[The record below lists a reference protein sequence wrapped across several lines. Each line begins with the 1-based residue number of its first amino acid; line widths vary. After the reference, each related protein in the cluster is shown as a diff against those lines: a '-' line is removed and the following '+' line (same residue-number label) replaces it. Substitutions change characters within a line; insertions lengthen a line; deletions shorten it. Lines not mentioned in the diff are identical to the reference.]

1 MHSSTLKR
9 LLESSRAST
18 LIWVYLSAIV
28 GVLSLVG
35 MAEVPY
41 LLVCLSFL
49 FAGLFMDYKQTYP
62 VRRLFL
68 NTFGVAMVLYFGSQL
83 SLENLVGPLSS
94 LLLILLGIKFLE
106 EKKPR
111 DMYQILLLSLLC
123 ISLATLH
130 NLSLSF
136 LLFLLVFS
144 FLSITSLVFINSYR
158 QSQRDYQRAE
168 VFFYYS
174 KVSLALFISVFL
186 LAIPFFVGLPRS
198 QFPLLDIFGRG
209 EGLKTGIA
217 KEVSLGK
224 VGEIQQDNTLA
235 FRVYGLSQGLR
246 DPYWRVQV
254 FDTYQNGRWVN
265 NLKGSQAMPKG
276 TGDVQY
282 TVVLEPHYDE
292 YLPALDYPYSLS
304 SLEGIKAQVFV
315 SPGGVFRASTSINR
329 PVRYTASSV
338 FEPPNWDEDLESY
351 LEVPKDVPKG
361 IRNLAQELSRNAKT
375 DEEKLKRVIDHF
387 SKGYTYS
394 LKLEKFEGDP
404 LEYFLLV
411 SKKGNCEYYASATA
425 LLLRLM
431 DVPARVV
438 GGFKGAVWNNYG
450 NYYIIT
456 NSMAHVWV
464 EAYINGKWVRVDTT
478 PPYQSPALRRISTF
492 SLIMDSMVS
501 FWYSNVVGFSAEKQI
516 NLFKAF
522 GKGLRWSVKKEN
534 LAVVLRYI
542 LLTALALALLY
553 LPFYLYRRLK
563 KDPENLFRRLQEILN
578 SKDSPER
585 LLEKFKGREQYRYVE
600 YIVRLYQRHRY
611 SNYRVYPDEV
621 REGYRVLKTLK
632 AMLSSSRRSSP

>member
-1 MHSSTLKR
+1 
-9 LLESSRAST
+9 
-18 LIWVYLSAIV
+18 
-28 GVLSLVG
+28 

-94 LLLILLGIKFLE
+94 LLLVLLGIKFLE

-144 FLSITSLVFINSYR
+144 LLSITSLVFINSYR

-174 KVSLALFISVFL
+174 KVSLVLFVSVFL
-186 LAIPFFVGLPRS
+186 FAIPFFVGLPRS
-198 QFPLLDIFGRG
+198 QFPILDLFGRG

-235 FRVYGLSQGLR
+235 FRVYGLSQGLK

-265 NLKGSQAMPKG
+265 NLKGSQALPKG

-315 SPGGVFRASTSINR
+315 SPGGVFRASTLINR

-375 DEEKLKRVIDHF
+375 NEEKLKRVIEHF

-394 LKLEKFEGDP
+394 LKLGKFEGDP

-478 PPYQSPALRRISTF
+478 PPYQSPALRRISTL
-492 SLIMDSMVS
+492 SLIKDSIVS

-516 NLFKAF
+516 NLFKSF
-522 GKGLRWSVKKEN
+522 GKGLKWSVKKEN
-534 LAVVLRYI
+534 FTVVLRYI

-563 KDPENLFRRLQEILN
+563 RDPENLFRRLQEILN

-585 LLEKFKGREQYRYVE
+585 LLEKFKGKEQYRYVE
-600 YIVRLYQRHRY
+600 YIVRLYQRYKY

-632 AMLSSSRRSSP
+632 AMLNSSRRSSP

>member
-1 MHSSTLKR
+1 MRSSTLKR
-9 LLESSRAST
+9 LLESSRTST

-41 LLVCLSFL
+41 LLLCLSFL
-49 FAGLFMDYKQTYP
+49 FAGFFMDYKQTYP

-68 NTFGVAMVLYFGSQL
+68 NTFGVAIVLYFGSQL
-83 SLENLVGPLSS
+83 SLDNLVGPLSN
-94 LLLILLGIKFLE
+94 LLLVLLGIKFLE

-174 KVSLALFISVFL
+174 KVSLVLFISVFL
-186 LAIPFFVGLPRS
+186 FAIPFFVGLPRS
-198 QFPLLDIFGRG
+198 QFPILDLFGRG

-217 KEVSLGK
+217 REVSLGK

-265 NLKGSQAMPKG
+265 NLKGSQALPKG

-315 SPGGVFRASTSINR
+315 SPGGVFRASTLINR

-375 DEEKLKRVIDHF
+375 NEEKLKRVIDHF
-387 SKGYTYS
+387 SKGYSYS

-478 PPYQSPALRRISTF
+478 PPYQSPALRRISTL
-492 SLIMDSMVS
+492 SLIKDSIVS

-516 NLFKAF
+516 NLFKSF
-522 GKGLRWSVKKEN
+522 GKGLRWSVKREN
-534 LAVVLRYI
+534 FTVVLKYI
-542 LLTALALALLY
+542 LLTTLALALLY

-563 KDPENLFRRLQEILN
+563 RDPENLFRRLQEILN

-585 LLEKFKGREQYRYVE
+585 LLEKFKGKEQYRHVE
-600 YIVRLYQRHRY
+600 YIVRLYQRYRY

-632 AMLSSSRRSSP
+632 DMLSSSRRSSP